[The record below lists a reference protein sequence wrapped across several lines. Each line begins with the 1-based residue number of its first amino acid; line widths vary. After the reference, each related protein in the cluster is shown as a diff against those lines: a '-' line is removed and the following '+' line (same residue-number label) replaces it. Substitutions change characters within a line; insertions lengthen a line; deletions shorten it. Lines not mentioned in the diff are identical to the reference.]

1 MKFKCSLITLSLF
14 SAFSFSTAAIAEVV
28 KGIESS
34 TGYAENYALTGNEMI
49 LDLASVS
56 WNVVKVNSADA
67 LSSALSN
74 AAAGDKIVIAAGTY
88 RGKFKL
94 KKGGLKDNPIWIVAE
109 NASDMPILDGGDY
122 NNGTAFA
129 IDGDDNVEGISYIY
143 IQNIKV
149 TNGRGGITVDHANYV
164 TIDGVEAYGVGQAGI
179 HLRDGSKYNI
189 VKNSYIHD
197 TGLYNVKY
205 GEGVYIGSDYTKW
218 PGGRSK
224 SEYDPKVDY
233 AQIINNTIG
242 PGVTAEHI
250 DIKEGSSYAYII
262 GNTFNAEGMIDIL
275 NGGLSFIDFKGNYSE
290 VAYNKG
296 DQNGNKY
303 FENAFEIN
311 TKSPGWGFYN
321 DIHDNTLTFDD
332 EYYSSNSVSITLTLA
347 LGSKGKPKTAKTTKA
362 KNPDHWVVKN
372 NVDDTNRVSNN
383 IRIPADKDK
392 MFKGNLTE
400 Y

>member
-1 MKFKCSLITLSLF
+1 MKFKHSLITLSLL
-14 SAFSFSTAAIAEVV
+14 SAFSLSSAVNAEVV
-28 KGIESS
+28 RGIEST
-34 TGYAENYALTGNEMI
+34 TGYAANYQLTGDEMI
-49 LDLASVS
+49 LDLGSVS
-56 WNVVKVNSADA
+56 WNIVKVDSAKA
-67 LSSALSN
+67 LSNALSN

-88 RGKFKL
+88 SGNFKL
-94 KKGGLKDNPIWIVAE
+94 KAGGTKDKPIWVVAE
-109 NASDMPILDGGDY
+109 DASNMPILDGGDF

-129 IDGDDNVEGISYIY
+129 IDGDKKGISYIY
-143 IQNIKV
+143 IQHIKV
-149 TNGRGGITVDHANYV
+149 TNGRGGISVDNASYV

-218 PGGRSK
+218 PGGKSS

-233 AQIINNTIG
+233 AQILNNKIG
-242 PGVTAEHI
+242 PNVTAEHI

-262 GNTFNAEGMIDIL
+262 GNTFNADGMNDIL
-275 NGGLSFIDFKGNYSE
+275 NGGLSYIDFKGNYTE
-290 VAYNKG
+290 AAYNKG

-311 TKSPGWGFYN
+311 TKSSGWGYYN
-321 DIHDNTLTFDD
+321 NIHDNELTFND
-332 EYYSSNSVSITLTLA
+332 EYYSSRSVSVTLTLA
-347 LGSKGKPKTAKTTKA
+347 LGSKGKPVTSKTTKD
-362 KNPDHWVVKN
+362 KDPEHWVVKN

-392 MFKGNLTE
+392 MYKGDVTE